1 MGTFLSTFLSD
12 SAELPE
18 LADRVRSAGPVPFS
32 SPLPVAGLAADSI
45 AATKLM
51 ASLLHLVREGVRD
64 PTSNEVPQVSIAP
77 QLVAGAY
84 RSDQLFRWNGNLVP
98 AWAPLSGF
106 FASSDGWVRTHA
118 NYPHHEAALRSLL
131 RLEGSASAE
140 AVAVA
145 ISRRNALDLE
155 DEAADSGAVISAVR
169 SPSSWR
175 AHPQAQIL
183 ETEPFISLERQHGEP
198 GLYGLGSA
206 AGHAPLQGVRVLDL
220 TRVIA
225 GPVATRSLAFFG
237 ADVLR
242 IDNPDTPELPWLSL
256 DTGQGKRSALLNLDD
271 KPDRDCLEQ
280 LLTNADVIVT
290 GYRANSLDRFGLS
303 PVELHDRHPGLVIG
317 RVSAWG
323 LKGPWAERRGFD
335 SIVQAASGI
344 AQIHADGTG
353 RPGALPV
360 QALDHSAGYLLAAGI
375 MSALRRRHLDG
386 HGWTVN
392 ISLARVAQELLTVAP
407 NSQVPAVGTYEIE
420 TVTAE
425 TLGGTVT
432 CAAPAIGIS
441 GGTDQYRWIGRPWGT
456 DQPEWAEP
464 RSSDVRQETEETEET
479 EEIASGIREN

>member
-18 LADRVRSAGPVPFS
+18 LADRVRLSGPVPLS
-32 SPLPVAGLAADSI
+32 SPLPVGDLAADSI

-51 ASLLHLVREGVRD
+51 ASLLHLVRSEVRD
-64 PTSNEVPQVSIAP
+64 PKADEVPRVGSAP
-77 QLVAGAY
+77 QLVAGAF
-84 RSDQLFRWNGNLVP
+84 RSDQLFRWNGDPAP

-131 RLEGSASAE
+131 RLDGSATTE
-140 AVAVA
+140 AVARA
-145 ISRRNALDLE
+145 ISRRSALALE
-155 DEAADSGAVISAVR
+155 DEATDSGAVISAVR

-175 AHPQAQIL
+175 GHPQAQSL
-183 ETEPFISLERQHGEP
+183 KAAPFISLVQQAGDS
-198 GLYGLGSA
+198 GLHSLGSA
-206 AGHAPLQGVRVLDL
+206 DRHAPLEGVRVLDL

-242 IDNPDTPELPWLSL
+242 IDNPGMPELPWQYL
-256 DTGQGKRSALLNLDD
+256 DTGQGKRSALLDLGY
-271 KPDRDCLEQ
+271 KPDRDRLEQ
-280 LLTNADVIVT
+280 LLTDADVVVS
-290 GYRANSLDRFGLS
+290 GYRPNSLNQFGLS
-303 PVELHDRHPGLVIG
+303 PVELHNRHPGLVIG

-323 LKGPWAERRGFD
+323 QSGPWAERRGFD

-353 RPGALPV
+353 RPGALPA

-386 HGWTVN
+386 HGWTVD
-392 ISLARVAQELLTVAP
+392 ISLARVAHELLAQPHSPQTEAGP
-407 NSQVPAVGTYEIE
+407 YEIQ
-420 TVTAE
+420 TVNAE
-425 TLGGTVT
+425 TLEGTVT
-432 CAAPAIGIS
+432 CAAPAISIS
-441 GGTDQYRWIGRPWGT
+441 GGPNRYRWIGSQWGA
-456 DQPEWAEP
+456 DQPEWAES
-464 RSSDVRQETEETEET
+464 RS
-479 EEIASGIREN
+479 ASGER

>member
-1 MGTFLSTFLSD
+1 MTVWLHAHVNGRGCGRQPMGTFLSTFLSD

-18 LADRVRSAGPVPFS
+18 LTNRVRSAGPVPLS
-32 SPLPVAGLAADSI
+32 SPLPVADLAADSI

-51 ASLLHLVREGVRD
+51 ASLLHLVRTGVRN
-64 PTSNEVPQVSIAP
+64 PKASEVPQVSIAP

-84 RSDQLFRWNGNLVP
+84 RSDQLFRWNGNPAP

-131 RLEGSASAE
+131 RLDGSASAE
-140 AVAVA
+140 AIAHA
-145 ISRRNALDLE
+145 ISHRSALSLE
-155 DEAADSGAVISAVR
+155 DEAADSGAIISAVR

-175 AHPQAQIL
+175 GHPQAQTL
-183 ETEPFISLERQHGEP
+183 AAEPFIRLVQQGEDS
-198 GLYGLGSA
+198 GLQRRGSA
-206 AGHAPLQGVRVLDL
+206 DSYAPLEGVRVLDL

-242 IDNPDTPELPWLSL
+242 IDSPGMPELRWQHL
-256 DTGQGKRSALLNLDD
+256 DTGQGKRSALLDLGY

-280 LLTNADVIVT
+280 LLTDADVVVT
-290 GYRANSLDRFGLS
+290 GYRPNSLGRFGLS
-303 PVELHDRHPGLVIG
+303 PVELHNRHPGLVIG

-323 LKGPWAERRGFD
+323 RSGPWAERRGFD

-344 AQIHADGTG
+344 AQIHANGTG

-386 HGWTVN
+386 HGWTVD
-392 ISLARVAQELLTVAP
+392 ISLARVAQELLAQPHSAP
-407 NSQVPAVGTYEIE
+407 TEVGPYEIQTVNTE
-420 TVTAE
+420 TP
-425 TLGGTVT
+425 GGTVT
-432 CAAPAIGIS
+432 CAAPAISIS
-441 GGTDQYRWIGRPWGT
+441 GGPNRYRSIGRPWGA

-464 RSSDVRQETEETEET
+464 RASSVQR
-479 EEIASGIREN
+479 

>member
-1 MGTFLSTFLSD
+1 MGTFLSTFLAD

-18 LADRVRSAGPVPFS
+18 LADRVRSSGPVHLS
-32 SPLPVAGLAADSI
+32 SPLPVGDLAADSI

-51 ASLLHLVREGVRD
+51 ASLLHLFRTGVRD
-64 PTSNEVPQVSIAP
+64 PKASEVPQVSIAP

-84 RSDQLFRWNGNLVP
+84 RSDQLFRWNGNPAP

-131 RLEGSASAE
+131 RLDGSATAE
-140 AVAVA
+140 TIAHA
-145 ISRRNALDLE
+145 ISRRSALDLE

-175 AHPQAQIL
+175 GHPQAQTL
-183 ETEPFISLERQHGEP
+183 ETEPLISLVRQGGES
-198 GLYGLGSA
+198 GLHRLGSA
-206 AGHAPLQGVRVLDL
+206 DSYAPLRGIRVLDL

-242 IDNPDTPELPWLSL
+242 IDNPGMPELPWQYL
-256 DTGQGKRSALLNLDD
+256 DTGQGKRSALLDLGY
-271 KPDRDCLEQ
+271 KPNRDRLEQ
-280 LLTNADVIVT
+280 LLTDADVVVM
-290 GYRANSLDRFGLS
+290 GYRPHSLDRHGLS
-303 PVELHDRHPGLVIG
+303 PVELHDGHPGLVIG

-323 LKGPWAERRGFD
+323 LSGPWAERRGFD
-335 SIVQAASGI
+335 SIVQAATGI

-353 RPGALPV
+353 RPGALPA

-375 MSALRRRHLDG
+375 MSALRRRHLDR
-386 HGWTVN
+386 HGWTVD
-392 ISLARVAQELLTVAP
+392 ISLARVAQELLAQPHTPPTEASP
-407 NSQVPAVGTYEIE
+407 YEIQ
-420 TVTAE
+420 TVNADTP
-425 TLGGTVT
+425 GGTVT
-432 CAAPAIGIS
+432 CAAPAISIS
-441 GGTDQYRWIGRPWGT
+441 GGPDSYRWIGRPWGA

-464 RSSDVRQETEETEET
+464 RSATVR
-479 EEIASGIREN
+479 R